1 MGPTTTAALLSLT
14 LVAGTV
20 LVHFYLLLPV
30 LRRVAA
36 RRWGYGVRMLVAG
49 EIIVLVHCLEAA
61 LYAAGFAGGA
71 AIGLGGFDKAELP
84 MSALD
89 YFYFSLVNFNT
100 LGLGDIY
107 PTEQLRMLAGIESL
121 NGFLMISCSASF
133 LHALATDSGFAKEAR
148 MGQTS
153 DAAQPA

>member
-14 LVAGTV
+14 LVPGTV

-107 PTEQLRMLAGIESL
+107 PTEELRMLAGIESL
-121 NGFLMISCSASF
+121 NGLVLIGWSASF
-133 LHALATDSGFAKEAR
+133 TYLSMREFWPMHEAR
-148 MGQTS
+148 RRQHR
-153 DAAQPA
+153 DPRAK